1 MPPLC
6 SLPACAKNTGPVLLT
21 DAEHNSGSVVK
32 EVGKML
38 SRPECVKRSLWQ
50 SPRSLSGPPGPG
62 PLMRGGLSRASQLFH
77 QGKFWSHST
86 GSQVQEA
93 PWGCFL
99 GLSGGA
105 QGGRRG
111 QGWGLTSAWLTSPEE
126 AR

>member
-38 SRPECVKRSLWQ
+38 SRPERVKRSLWQ

-62 PLMRGGLSRASQLFH
+62 PRAPYAGRAEPGVPAVPSGKVLVAQHRLTGAGSPMGVLPRPLWGRAGG
-77 QGKFWSHST
+77 
-86 GSQVQEA
+86 QEGA
-93 PWGCFL
+93 GL
-99 GLSGGA
+99 GPHLRLA
-105 QGGRRG
+105 HV
-111 QGWGLTSAWLTSPEE
+111 A
-126 AR
+126 